1 MHAPMSAV
9 PPKAFATRAEPYALG
24 VAAPDT

>member
-9 PPKAFATRAEPYALG
+9 TPKAVTTRAEPYALG